1 MACANLANLMLAR
14 AGARDREVGVRVAIG
29 ASRAALVR
37 QFLAES
43 LLLAGCAALLAIVFA
58 KLLSNGVLWAI
69 STQGASPDLV
79 VPVDWR
85 VIVFATAIGLGT
97 CIMFGLAP
105 ALRAIRIPAAAA
117 MRTGG
122 RGATAGHEKMSVQRM
137 MVTTQIAISLVLLV
151 AALLFVRSFRNLM
164 TVDPGV
170 RQEGIVAVFV
180 EYPEALVPRDRQADF
195 RREVLADVKTLPGV
209 VNAGITTHV
218 PLIGG
223 SWSHGIRV
231 GPVSNSAQFTWASPG
246 YFETMDI
253 PILRGR
259 DFTLRDT
266 VGSPRVA
273 VVNQAFVRMFIG
285 QGEPLGQTLHTGEE
299 PDYPSTIYE
308 IVGVIA
314 DTRYNDVRG
323 EVRPIV
329 YAPDSQLPASRSGM
343 QMVIHASVVPG
354 SAIAAVRE
362 LMRQKYPALLV
373 EFSVLQQRV
382 RDGLV
387 RDRLLA
393 VLAGFFGLLAI
404 LLTIVGL
411 YGMLSYSVA
420 QRRPEIGVRLAL
432 GARWGNVVGLVM
444 REAGWLLAIGSVL
457 GVGLAVLAGRSA
469 ASLLFGV
476 TPGDLPTLTGACLL
490 LSVIAAVASFLP
502 ARRAASLDP
511 VEVLREG

>member
-1 MACANLANLMLAR
+1 
-14 AGARDREVGVRVAIG
+14 
-29 ASRAALVR
+29 
-37 QFLAES
+37 
-43 LLLAGCAALLAIVFA
+43 
-58 KLLSNGVLWAI
+58 
-69 STQGASPDLV
+69 
-79 VPVDWR
+79 
-85 VIVFATAIGLGT
+85 
-97 CIMFGLAP
+97 
-105 ALRAIRIPAAAA
+105 
-117 MRTGG
+117 
-122 RGATAGHEKMSVQRM
+122 
-137 MVTTQIAISLVLLV
+137 
-151 AALLFVRSFRNLM
+151 
-164 TVDPGV
+164 
-170 RQEGIVAVFV
+170 
-180 EYPEALVPRDRQADF
+180 
-195 RREVLADVKTLPGV
+195 
-209 VNAGITTHV
+209 
-218 PLIGG
+218 
-223 SWSHGIRV
+223 
-231 GPVSNSAQFTWASPG
+231 
-246 YFETMDI
+246 
-253 PILRGR
+253 
-259 DFTLRDT
+259 
-266 VGSPRVA
+266 
-273 VVNQAFVRMFIG
+273 
-285 QGEPLGQTLHTGEE
+285 
-299 PDYPSTIYE
+299 
-308 IVGVIA
+308 
-314 DTRYNDVRG
+314 
-323 EVRPIV
+323 
-329 YAPDSQLPASRSGM
+329 M